1 MSIQAF
7 WFSPHKTLTFC
18 NPGMDLFLLYVSL
31 NLSPDKEGKVLQKEW
46 GRHCQV
52 QPPFMKV
59 CKWIFWR
66 QILKTFFIE
75 VVPPTCPLSYK
86 VDKYICFLL
95 PTHILK
101 LYEIVKVWRRE
112 LTTELLEV
120 FFWNIIITPAGFPPQ
135 FARIFTKMSP
145 DAELVTLHQHHTCWP
160 SSPVWT
166 LWNCK
171 SMKAW
176 VDNRVVE
183 KSPSHVTA
191 LFLS

>member
-86 VDKYICFLL
+86 VDKYICSLL

-120 FFWNIIITPAGFPPQ
+120 FFETWSSHLLAFLPSLPGFLQ
-135 FARIFTKMSP
+135 N
-145 DAELVTLHQHHTCWP
+145 AELVTLHQHHTCWP